1 MNPKTQIKIATMV
14 LLVLTLTPT
23 LASAD
28 WSQFHHDPERT
39 GNTSGD
45 APLTDTLLWKTKPSV
60 GYIGGGAS
68 IVDGRVYVATW
79 PPMGASSNL
88 GLFCLDNTTGEIIW
102 RNPVGGT
109 GSTSTPAMS
118 GDRVFVGSV
127 TGDIYCVNATN
138 GTTIW
143 NRTIDHNPAWWG
155 VASSPL
161 IYNDTV
167 FVNSF
172 SDATLHV
179 FDFDGNELWSIDTPN
194 NLNHYAS
201 AAAEDGRIFFAGGD
215 PALYCVNIS
224 DHSIL
229 WRFNTSDMITTTPAI
244 EAGMIFFASKSRM
257 YAVDMA
263 GGGEVWSRDLKGTI
277 SSPAIA
283 HGRIYIGSRASEK
296 KLYCFDAGSGSEIWN
311 RSVDGAILS
320 SPAVAGGTVYFGINA
335 GDGTV
340 YALNAT
346 DGTVRWSYDTG
357 DYIMSPPSVSDG
369 IMFIGSDTGYLYA
382 FGTPD
387 KFWKGNTVMLEGETL
402 NVTANNSGTNYT
414 INRTTAIGALAKA
427 AGYGEF
433 NFTINDSCRAFID
446 SVADVS
452 NNETEGTCWR
462 YWVNYPDDPEPTIGA
477 NEFEL
482 NASSTARDMV
492 TFYYGEEEIT
502 PENSTMAIQITTQI
516 IDRKPEAIFITVERV
531 PFIAAAVSQSNLNI
545 MMCYPGELPDSLDL
559 TNYDMIFLEHISN
572 AEELD
577 AHNLSDVDAN
587 KTTIISL
594 AEAVPGNINLTEH
607 PWMILRT
614 SCG

>member
-1 MNPKTQIKIATMV
+1 MNPKIAIKATIAI
-14 LLVLTLTPT
+14 LVITLTISV
-23 LASAD
+23 ASAD

-39 GNTSGD
+39 GNTTED
-45 APLTDTLLWKTKPSV
+45 APLADALLWKTKPSV

-68 IVDGRVYVATW
+68 IVGGSVYVATW

-88 GLFCLDNTTGEIIW
+88 GLFCLNNSTGEILW
-102 RNPVGGT
+102 KNPIGGT

-127 TGDIYCVNATN
+127 TGDVYCVNATN

-179 FDFDGNELWSIDTPN
+179 FDFDGNELWSIDTPG

-201 AAAEDGRIFFAGGD
+201 PVAEDGRIFFAGGD

-224 DHSIL
+224 NHSIL
-229 WRFNTSDMITTTPAI
+229 WKFNTSEMVTTTPAI
-244 EAGMIFFASKSRM
+244 KADMIFFASKSRM
-257 YAVDMA
+257 YAVNA
-263 GGGEVWSRDLKGTI
+263 TGGKVWNRSLKGTI

-283 HGRIYIGSRASEK
+283 HGRVYIGSGASEK
-296 KLYCFDAGSGSEIWN
+296 RLYCLDAGSGSEIWN
-311 RSVDGAILS
+311 RSVDGAILT
-320 SPAVAGGTVYFGINA
+320 SPAVADDTVYFGINT

-387 KFWKGNTVMLEGETL
+387 KFWKGNTVLLRGETL

-414 INRTTAIGALAKA
+414 INRTTAIGALARA
-427 AGYGEF
+427 AGYGGF
-433 NFTINDSCRAFID
+433 NITINDSSPAFID

-452 NNETEGTCWR
+452 NNVSGGNCWR
-462 YWVNYPDDPEPTIGA
+462 YWVNYPDDPEPGIGA

-482 NASSTARDMV
+482 NASSTARDVV
-492 TFYYGEEEIT
+492 TFYYGEEGTT
-502 PENSTMAIQITTQI
+502 PENSSMAIQITTQI
-516 IDRKPEAIFITVERV
+516 IEKKPEAIFITVERV
-531 PFIAAAVSQSNLNI
+531 PFIAAAASQSNSVHRS
-545 MMCYPGELPDSLDL
+545 CRVTEQSERHDV
-559 TNYDMIFLEHISN
+559 
-572 AEELD
+572 
-577 AHNLSDVDAN
+577 LS
-587 KTTIISL
+587 
-594 AEAVPGNINLTEH
+594 
-607 PWMILRT
+607 W
-614 SCG
+614 